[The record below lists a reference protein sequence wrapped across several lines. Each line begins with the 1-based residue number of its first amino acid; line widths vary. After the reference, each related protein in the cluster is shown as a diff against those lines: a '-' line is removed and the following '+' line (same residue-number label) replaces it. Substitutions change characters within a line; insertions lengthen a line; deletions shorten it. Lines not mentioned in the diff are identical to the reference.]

1 MLTSL
6 RLHLKE
12 VTIHDLNQIHELL
25 SLPETDEY
33 NTMGIPESIE
43 ATRTHL
49 EQWFS
54 DQKQDPRMSYTLAV
68 SLIDS
73 NQFIGLVGIKLGIPK
88 YKNAHVWYKL
98 HKDFW
103 NFGYATE
110 ATKEL
115 LRFGFEELQLHRIEA
130 GCDIENIGSIKVLEK
145 VGMVREGIK
154 RKNLPIRGDWKDN
167 FFYAILEE
175 DWLHSLS

>member
-1 MLTSL
+1 MLTTP

-12 VTIHDLNQIHELL
+12 ITVNDLDNIHQLL
-25 SLPETDEY
+25 SLPETDEF

-43 ATRTHL
+43 VTRSHL

-54 DQKQDPRMSYTLAV
+54 DQKQNPRMSYAFAL

-73 NQFIGLVGIKLGIPK
+73 NEFIGLVGIKLEIPK

-98 HKDFW
+98 HKEFW

-115 LRFGFEELQLHRIEA
+115 LRFGFEELKLHRIEA
-130 GCDIENIGSIKVLEK
+130 GCAIENTGSIKVLEK

-154 RKNLPIRGDWKDN
+154 RKNLPIRGEWKDN
-167 FFYAILEE
+167 YFYAILEE
-175 DWLHSLS
+175 DWSPSIR